1 MKREKAGHRE
11 AMELVISALMAA
23 WCSDPKHPTLEEI
36 RAVSAELIAINKAC
50 GSPQPQKAP

>member
-1 MKREKAGHRE
+1 MTHEKAGHRE

-23 WCSDPKHPTLEEI
+23 RCSDPEHPTLEEI

-50 GSPQPQKAP
+50 GSPPA